1 MQKKEIKRRRPNNK
15 KPSTTRRSTSNTK
28 NIKKRVTNVSSKEE
42 KQAYINDMA
51 ELYSMGY
58 SAEGLFESFAGQ
70 PLDDTKRTQEAK
82 AGEILSRRRS
92 FECFKRAQ

>member
-1 MQKKEIKRRRPNNK
+1 
-15 KPSTTRRSTSNTK
+15 
-28 NIKKRVTNVSSKEE
+28 
-42 KQAYINDMA
+42 MA
-51 ELYSMGY
+51 ELYSAGY

>member
-1 MQKKEIKRRRPNNK
+1 M
-15 KPSTTRRSTSNTK
+15 K
-28 NIKKRVTNVSSKEE
+28 NGVSCSQGQEDVEVFYIRMLGKAISMYNGGISREE
-42 KQAYINDMA
+42 KQAYVNEMA
-51 ELYSMGY
+51 ELYSAGY